1 MSITT
6 CPFPAGAKIVCYVR
20 DSGGDT
26 QDLSVQQQINE
37 IKKFCAEHHLVLTRT
52 FADEA
57 KSGTTV
63 TRRTAFQQMI
73 DHFRHKDCKE
83 VGVLVWNYTRFARNL
98 VDFQFYIYDLQRRGY
113 LVHALKDHVPEG
125 PEGHLVRF
133 VMAWSAQEYS
143 RKLSE
148 DSIRGLQH
156 LVLENGCV
164 PGNPPP
170 GFKKVPVEL
179 GQKRNGEPRTRHRWE
194 PDPQRMLAVKQAWS
208 LRAAGATYQQITQ
221 ATRLYKSANC
231 WPGFFRNKLYL
242 GILEYGGAVIEGYCA
257 PAITQEIWDAVQLVN
272 RKNQKAFQDANHPDH
287 PNRLRGTF
295 LLTGLVKC
303 ARCGS
308 AVNGNVVQK
317 SGHVRHAYYWC
328 SRAKRRR
335 DCGAIRIPKDTLEQ
349 NIIASLATEVL
360 QPVHLRQLYEVE
372 TQTQL
377 ELAKDGQMQM
387 AKLGQDLAGLSQK
400 IERVVKA
407 IEQAGGSEALI
418 QRLQSLEEQHAQ
430 VKSELE
436 VLEAQLKNVGQVITP
451 EELDRLVFELRTAL
465 QEADLQ
471 LQRQVLR
478 GFVPKIEV
486 DRDGDQITVEVTY
499 YAPTGL
505 SPPESGDRLA
515 ENVMPRLNL
524 TLGALPRHN
533 TLHVMFQTA
542 KRGRP
547 KKTP

>member
-1 MSITT
+1 MSEKS
-6 CPFPAGAKIVCYVR
+6 PFPAGAKVVCYVR

-37 IKKFCAEHHLVLTRT
+37 LKKFCAQNHLVLTRT

-73 DHFRHKDCKE
+73 DHFRHKDCQE

-113 LVHALKDHVPEG
+113 LVHALMDHVPEG

-148 DSIRGLQH
+148 DARRGLQH

-170 GFKKVPVEL
+170 GFKKVPVAL
-179 GQKRNGEPRTRHRWE
+179 GQKRNGELRTRHKWE
-194 PDPQRMLAVKQAWS
+194 PDPQRMLSVKKAWE

-221 ATRLYKSANC
+221 ATHLYKSANC

-242 GILEYGGAVIEGYCA
+242 GILEYGGLVIEGYCE
-257 PAITQEIWDAVQLVN
+257 PAITQETWDLVQIVN
-272 RKNQKAFQDANHPDH
+272 QQNKKAFEDANHPDH
-287 PNRLRGTF
+287 PNRTRGTY

-308 AVNGNVVQK
+308 SVNGSVVLK
-317 SGHVRHAYYWC
+317 DGKLRFSYYWC

-335 DCGAIRIPKDTLEQ
+335 DCDAVRIPKEQLEES
-349 NIIASLATEVL
+349 IVAALAEEVL
-360 QPVHLRQLYEVE
+360 QPTQLRKLYESE
-372 TQTQL
+372 SQMQL
-377 ELAKDGQMQM
+377 ELVRDGQLQQ
-387 AKLGQDLAGLSQK
+387 AKFAQDLASLGQK

-407 IEQAGGSEALI
+407 IEQAGGSEALVE
-418 QRLQSLEEQHAQ
+418 RLQSLEGERAQ
-430 VKSELE
+430 VRGELD
-436 VLEAQLKNVGQVITP
+436 VLEAQLKNIGPALAP
-451 EELDRLVFELRTAL
+451 EELERLAFELRTAL
-465 QEADLQ
+465 QEADLE
-471 LQRQVLR
+471 LQRYVLR
-478 GFVPKIEV
+478 GFVAEIRV
-486 DRDGDQITVEVTY
+486 DRKMDEVNAQVTY
-499 YAPTGL
+499 YSPTGL
-505 SPPESGDRLA
+505 SPPASDDKLA
-515 ENVMPRLNL
+515 EKVMPRLNL
-524 TLGALPRHN
+524 TLGALRGHN
-533 TLHVMFQTA
+533 SLSVVFTTA
-542 KRGRP
+542 RRGRP